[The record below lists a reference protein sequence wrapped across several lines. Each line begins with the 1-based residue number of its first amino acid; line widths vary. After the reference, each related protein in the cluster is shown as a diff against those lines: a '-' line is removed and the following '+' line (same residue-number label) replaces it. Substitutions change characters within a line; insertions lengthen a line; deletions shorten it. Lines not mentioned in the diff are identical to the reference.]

1 MKNEIR
7 MEEPNGTTYKIMESL
22 AIQTVMSFVRY
33 NEVAT
38 NIDERTKLIASWQ
51 ISYSIC
57 CYTKD
62 C

>member
-38 NIDERTKLIASWQ
+38 NIDEWTKLIAS
-51 ISYSIC
+51 
-57 CYTKD
+57 
-62 C
+62 